1 MDRADARVEQP
12 IRSDRRGGASKV
24 APPPAAAGASLAAAT
39 ADVLALQ
46 RTAGNGAVARLL
58 ARPEVLQRTLDD
70 AVVAAAHLELNVRLP
85 YSDDGMLDVLAQ
97 LSAANRSIALGQLKS
112 ALLKNR
118 PALEQADLE
127 RRLRERIEQ
136 RLKEQSDSELS
147 EGMEDDA
154 NAEFYDPAQHE
165 PAERAMKA
173 ALECALSR
181 MAAAVA
187 AAKASDEYAPWRAP
201 LIEIQAALAS
211 KGAEMIQLRPA
222 DTEGNAIAVTMANG
236 VIALLKPWFALSSVE
251 HQAHVLVHE
260 AAHAVVHAVDVA
272 YEFERLFFLL
282 AEKEHLT
289 NAESYAQMMEKLNK
303 AAPLVEPARME
314 ALPSISS
321 ANRDAAERALAEA
334 SHCFLWASSNL
345 GRIADSAR
353 QQPWHDPLPPILVTF
368 AEAVFKVGVDAV
380 RADKLQAAAVAT
392 FASYLHAVGGRLAA
406 DLNTQKVTLIAITDQ
421 SGQRALATSGGGGM
435 TLTYRPTP
443 DPVTWM
449 CAAVLR
455 DLEGRE
461 SKQALALGKA
471 LVAASRAHPMM

>member
-1 MDRADARVEQP
+1 
-12 IRSDRRGGASKV
+12 
-24 APPPAAAGASLAAAT
+24 
-39 ADVLALQ
+39 
-46 RTAGNGAVARLL
+46 
-58 ARPEVLQRTLDD
+58 
-70 AVVAAAHLELNVRLP
+70 
-85 YSDDGMLDVLAQ
+85 
-97 LSAANRSIALGQLKS
+97 
-112 ALLKNR
+112 
-118 PALEQADLE
+118 
-127 RRLRERIEQ
+127 
-136 RLKEQSDSELS
+136 
-147 EGMEDDA
+147 
-154 NAEFYDPAQHE
+154 
-165 PAERAMKA
+165 
-173 ALECALSR
+173 

-201 LIEIQAALAS
+201 LIEIYTALAS

-222 DTEGNAIAVTMANG
+222 DTEGNSIAVTMANG

-282 AEKEHLT
+282 AAKEHLT

-345 GRIADSAR
+345 GRVAASAK
-353 QQPWHDPLPPILVTF
+353 QEPWHDPLPPILVTF
-368 AEAVFKVGVDAV
+368 AEAVYKSGVGAV
-380 RADKLQAAAVAT
+380 RANKAQAATVAA
-392 FASYLHAVGGRLAA
+392 FANYLHAVGGKLAA
-406 DLNTQKVTLIAITDQ
+406 DLNAQKVTLIAITDQ
-421 SGQRALATSGGGGM
+421 AGQRALAPSAGGM

-455 DLEGRE
+455 DISGRE
-461 SKQALALGKA
+461 SKQALTLGRA